1 MSTTTENKTP
11 PNQELVTAL
20 KNSPEVFDW
29 RSHLEAR
36 MTLFARNVQN
46 DTFVLRAPNYSRQN
60 FTVALLLAGDA
71 TLRDLAQQ
79 NHVDLRAFD
88 NVIGQVQQLIL
99 VNANKPAPAA
109 KVANALRR
117 LCGL

>member
-11 PNQELVTAL
+11 PNPELVAAL
-20 KNSPEVFDW
+20 SNSPEVFDW
-29 RSHLEAR
+29 RSYLEGR
-36 MTLFARNVQN
+36 MTLLARNVQS
-46 DTFVLRAPNYSRQN
+46 DTFALRASTYSRQTS
-60 FTVALLLAGDA
+60 TVALLLAGDSV
-71 TLRDLAQQ
+71 LRDLADK